1 MMRISKNIVMVA
13 LGLSCI
19 FIFSGCSPKVYA
31 NNMVGGSLSA
41 KGETPGQLMYVQ
53 GKEAWR
59 SPSAGYNVKTRNI
72 HVLQNMAD
80 LTLKEGF
87 RYFAIGRPLAISNM
101 DGATNMNTAEEFIEK
116 CTPSEAQIFDI
127 ANGRC
132 GFNGTEMWV
141 SAIFAAYKEKPL
153 EYLTYDAKEVK
164 EYLIAN
170 NFYRSDSYEGI
181 RRDQMY
187 LRSFPDVNRLVKMK
201 IDFEV
206 KP

>member
-1 MMRISKNIVMVA
+1 MRRITQQRMILICGIIA
-13 LGLSCI
+13 L
-19 FIFSGCSPKVYA
+19 FMFTGCSPKVYA
-31 NNMVGGSLSA
+31 NNKVGGAWSA

-80 LTLKEGF
+80 LTLREGF
-87 RYFAIGRPLAISNM
+87 KYFAIGRPLAISNM
-101 DGATNMNTAEEFIEK
+101 DGSTMNTAEEFVDK
-116 CTPSEAQIFDI
+116 CTPSSAQIFDV

-132 GFNGTEMWV
+132 GFNGTTMWV

-170 NFYRSDSYEGI
+170 NLYRSDSYEGI
-181 RRDQMY
+181 SLDTMY
-187 LRSFPDVNRLVKMK
+187 LRSFPDVNKLVRIK

-206 KP
+206 QQ